1 MRPRDIGHIYPRYY
15 TCGVDL
21 GQAQDPTAIV
31 VLETEV
37 TKRVFEDRHSG
48 WLDHT
53 VERAEHRVRHAERLP
68 LHLPYPDQVAHVRH
82 LMIAPQLPKKDT
94 ELVIDMSGVGRPVF
108 EMFERD
114 GLKPIGVQITAGLE
128 EVRNGAQVWNVA
140 KVLLVSRLQAALHAG
155 DLKFAVGLSE
165 ADAFRQD
172 DVRGARGSARRPGAG
187 AGGRAV
193 ARAAARARA
202 GHPVCAAARGMTDQ
216 LERLK
221 GLARLDWPADEVWL
235 LLSTVSEAEW
245 QRLRDLQRTWPPE
258 RGWPPPRHE
267 IRRCLDR

>member
-48 WLDHT
+48 WLDHK

-82 LMIAPQLPKKDT
+82 LMMAPQLPKKDT

-165 ADAFRQD
+165 ADAFRQELSEFRMRFTD
-172 DVRGARGSARRPGAG
+172 AGRMTFGARE
-187 AGGRAV
+187 GRHDDLVLALAV
-193 ARAAARARA
+193 ALWRAQR
-202 GHPVCAAARGMTDQ
+202 HARGPDIQ
-216 LERLK
+216 F
-221 GLARLDWPADEVWL
+221 ARLHGV
-235 LLSTVSEAEW
+235 
-245 QRLRDLQRTWPPE
+245 
-258 RGWPPPRHE
+258 
-267 IRRCLDR
+267 